1 MAQEVGARLGQCE
14 VLFRPV
20 PQGEVGVTKLD
31 FWQYTHDPL
40 EKVVTLIAKRA
51 LGQGE
56 RVLVVHADPGQR
68 AAISRALWEGG
79 PESFL
84 ANGEADAPGADRQLI
99 LLAGE
104 PQAANGASHV
114 ILADGSFRDTPG
126 FARVFLLFPPDLAPA
141 ARTAWRD
148 QDGREGVER
157 SYYAQEDGRWE
168 KKG

>member
-1 MAQEVGARLGQCE
+1 M
-14 VLFRPV
+14 
-20 PQGEVGVTKLD
+20 KLD

-51 LGQGE
+51 VGQGE
-56 RVLVVHADPGQR
+56 RVLVVAADPEQR

-84 ANGEADAPGADRQLI
+84 AHGEADSAGADRQPI

-104 PQAANGASHV
+104 PVAANAATHL
-114 ILADGSFRDTPG
+114 ILADGTFRDTPG

-141 ARTAWRD
+141 ARAAWRAV
-148 QDGREGVER
+148 DGREGVER
-157 SYYAQEDGRWE
+157 SYYAQEDGRWV

>member
-1 MAQEVGARLGQCE
+1 M
-14 VLFRPV
+14 
-20 PQGEVGVTKLD
+20 TKLD

-51 LGQGE
+51 LGKGE
-56 RVLVVHADPGQR
+56 RVLVVHADPEQR
-68 AAISRALWEGG
+68 AAMSRALWQAG
-79 PESFL
+79 PESFF
-84 ANGEADAPGADRQLI
+84 ANGEADAPGADRQPI

-114 ILADGSFRDTPG
+114 ILADGIFRDCPG
-126 FARVFLLFPPDLAPA
+126 FARVFLLFPPDLAPQ
-141 ARTAWRD
+141 ARQAWRA

-157 SYYAQEDGRWE
+157 SYFAQEDGRWV